1 MNLESRKRGAEGSLC
16 RYICGAA
23 AVLFSAVLFLHFA
36 KTVQGNAKEQEAEIV
51 VFGDSIFGGVR
62 DETAIPAQLETL
74 LDRVVYNTAFGGT
87 CAARMEQNRTLD
99 YTGGV
104 FSLVALVKA
113 VEADDFGV
121 QQSAVM
127 RESNTEYFAEVID
140 GLEKLDFSGVDIFVI
155 QQGINDYQA
164 GVPIDDPEDP
174 YDEHTFLGALRVAVN
189 SLRKVSPDARI
200 VIVTPLF
207 SWYTETGVTCE
218 TADYGGGVLEDYV
231 NAEIMLARELEIEVI
246 DVYHDFFPHAKWEDW
261 EIYSRDGIHPN
272 EAGREKMAFKIAEY
286 LR

>member
-1 MNLESRKRGAEGSLC
+1 MNLESRKHGSEGSLC

-23 AVLFSAVLFLHFA
+23 AVLLSAILFLYIFMS
-36 KTVQGNAKEQEAEIV
+36 VQGNSERQEAEIV
-51 VFGDSIFGGVR
+51 VFGDSIFGEVR
-62 DETAIPAQLETL
+62 DETAVPAQLETL
-74 LDRVVYNTAFGGT
+74 LGRVVYNTAFGGT
-87 CAARMEQNRTLD
+87 CAARIEQNRTLD
-99 YTGGV
+99 YTRGV
-104 FSLVALVKA
+104 FSLAALVK
-113 VEADDFGV
+113 VEADDFSV
-121 QQSAVM
+121 QQSVIM

-200 VIVTPLF
+200 VVVTPLF
-207 SWYTETGVTCE
+207 TWYTGSGVTCE

-246 DVYHDFFPHAKWEDW
+246 DVYHDFFPHTKWEDW
-261 EIYSRDGIHPN
+261 EVYSRDGMHPN
-272 EAGREKMAFKIAEY
+272 EAGREKMALKIAEY